1 MKYIVYLFLFLMI
14 FTNAFALNSVLTP
27 SFAISFL
34 LILDYLRFPKKSFQ
48 SKPHYLLYFWLLL
61 TFSFIVM
68 SDGEKCRNHWL
79 LWTYPFFTY
88 YYVFKNELNRL
99 FTLDEIKYKVLRV
112 IAYATIFA
120 CAFSAFEFC
129 CSNFLDIDLNFI
141 PRGTVEDYAPFDGF
155 FRARSFAE
163 ESGHFSFFVEIF
175 GPLTIYWILN
185 HLKPSLKFVTIGTIV
200 LGLLATMS
208 AVGLLLMFV
217 YIGMLT
223 NLYLVKL
230 NSKVS
235 AKILFL
241 TSLIAVLVVITL
253 VYPEVFSTLWDLIV
267 MKLDPD
273 NVSHADRASRFS
285 AIEKMSGI
293 AYLIGYGPAAFST
306 LNVDSFISLYLGV
319 FMNTGI
325 IGLCLFMCFIL
336 SIYHKM
342 KSIIDINLRFALKV
356 SFLFA
361 CTHLA
366 FIDIIYV
373 PWFWVMISIVE
384 VVSVKN
390 NKIKLS

>member
-88 YYVFKNELNRL
+88 FFVFKNELSRL
-99 FTLDEIKYKVLRV
+99 FTLEEIKSKVVKV

-120 CAFSAFEFC
+120 CAFSTFEFC
-129 CSNFLDIDLNFI
+129 CSNFLGIDLSFI
-141 PRGTVEDYAPFDGF
+141 PRGTVEDYTPFDGF

-175 GPLTIYWILN
+175 GPLSIYWILN
-185 HLKPSLKFVTIGTIV
+185 NLKASFKLVTIGVIV
-200 LGLLATMS
+200 LGLVATMS
-208 AVGLLLMFV
+208 AVGLLFMFV
-217 YIGMLT
+217 YIGMFA
-223 NLYLVKL
+223 NFYIVEQ

-241 TSLIAVLVVITL
+241 VSLIAFLVVITV
-253 VYPEVFSTLWDLIV
+253 VYPEVFSTIWDLIM
-267 MKLDPD
+267 MKLNPE

-306 LNVDSFISLYLGV
+306 LNVDSFISFYLGV

-325 IGLCLFMCFIL
+325 IGLWLFLCFCL
-336 SIYHKM
+336 SIFHKI
-342 KSIIDINLRFALKV
+342 KSIRDANLRFALKT
-356 SFLFA
+356 SFFFA
-361 CTHLA
+361 CAHLA

-373 PWFWVMISIVE
+373 PWFWVMLSIAE
-384 VVSVKN
+384 VVSKKN
-390 NKIKLS
+390 SEII

>member
-88 YYVFKNELNRL
+88 FFVFKNELSRL
-99 FTLDEIKYKVLRV
+99 FTLEEIKSKVVKV

-120 CAFSAFEFC
+120 CAFST
-129 CSNFLDIDLNFI
+129 FLGIDLSFI
-141 PRGTVEDYAPFDGF
+141 PRGTVEDYTPFDGF

-175 GPLTIYWILN
+175 GPLSIYWILN
-185 HLKPSLKFVTIGTIV
+185 NLKASFKLVTIGVIV
-200 LGLLATMS
+200 LGLVATMS
-208 AVGLLLMFV
+208 AVGLLFMFV
-217 YIGMLT
+217 YIGMFA
-223 NLYLVKL
+223 NFYIVEQ

-241 TSLIAVLVVITL
+241 VSLIAFLVVITV
-253 VYPEVFSTLWDLIV
+253 VYPEVFSTIWDLIM
-267 MKLDPD
+267 MKLNPE

-306 LNVDSFISLYLGV
+306 LNVDSFISFYLGV

-325 IGLCLFMCFIL
+325 IGLWLFLCFCL
-336 SIYHKM
+336 SIFHKI
-342 KSIIDINLRFALKV
+342 KSIRDANLRFALKT
-356 SFLFA
+356 SFFFA
-361 CTHLA
+361 CAHLA

-373 PWFWVMISIVE
+373 PWFWVMLSIAE
-384 VVSVKN
+384 VVSKKN
-390 NKIKLS
+390 SEII

>member
-61 TFSFIVM
+61 TFSFVVV

-88 YYVFKNELNRL
+88 FFVFKNELSRL
-99 FTLDEIKYKVLRV
+99 FTLEEIKSQVLKV
-112 IAYATIFA
+112 IAFATIFA
-120 CAFSAFEFC
+120 CAFSTFEFC
-129 CSNFLDIDLNFI
+129 CSNFLGIDLNFI
-141 PRGTVEDYAPFDGF
+141 PRGTVEDYTPFDGF

-175 GPLTIYWILN
+175 GPLSIYWILN
-185 HLKPSLKFVTIGTIV
+185 NLNASFKLVTIGVIV
-200 LGLLATMS
+200 LGLVATMS
-208 AVGLLLMFV
+208 AVGLLFMFV
-217 YIGMLT
+217 YIGMFA
-223 NLYLVKL
+223 NFYIVEQ

-235 AKILFL
+235 AKFLFL
-241 TSLIAVLVVITL
+241 ISLIAILVVITV
-253 VYPEVFSTLWDLIV
+253 VYPEVFSTIWDLIM
-267 MKLDPD
+267 MKLNPE

-306 LNVDSFISLYLGV
+306 LNVDSFISFYLGV

-325 IGLCLFMCFIL
+325 IGLWLFLCFCL
-336 SIYHKM
+336 SIFHKI
-342 KSIIDINLRFALKV
+342 KSIRDANLRFALKT
-356 SFLFA
+356 SFFFA
-361 CTHLA
+361 CAHLA

-373 PWFWVMISIVE
+373 PWFWVMLSIAE
-384 VVSVKN
+384 VVSKKN
-390 NKIKLS
+390 SKII